1 MEKAILREESALTA
15 GTSFV
20 LGLISLQYVW
30 RNGALGAVNFVRVS
44 EGVARTRWWPRKPHQ
59 PRVQLATAPALAT
72 HNNLKNRI
80 RLQARRGRWGRTTVR
95 EKLAKAP
102 PLRRAHVF
110 PYLTSCLWALPIFQK
125 MAFRWRIDRIET
137 ALPSLLVPFPSSR
150 FLDRR
155 ARVFA
160 RHHFRDSICYV
171 CLEWQGMGNTSQL
184 L

>member
-1 MEKAILREESALTA
+1 MEKPILRVESAITA

-95 EKLAKAP
+95 TSEIGKSSATASSPRL
-102 PLRRAHVF
+102 PL
-110 PYLTSCLWALPIFQK
+110 PYVVLMGPACLS
-125 MAFRWRIDRIET
+125 FRKWLFDGGSTE
-137 ALPSLLVPFPSSR
+137 
-150 FLDRR
+150 
-155 ARVFA
+155 
-160 RHHFRDSICYV
+160 
-171 CLEWQGMGNTSQL
+171 
-184 L
+184 